1 MELNEYLDFIL
12 GVYFESKYVTMAILE
27 ILNNKKKYPSI
38 YLYIED
44 MVEYDDNGQIAEI
57 RLKSTYFIC
66 EDPEFLPT
74 LGEAME
80 LYKAFMRV
88 FWKDLQNKKHQLT
101 NIIYAF
107 NILRQPTLESAL
119 YPYVNYSGCYYINLT
134 KNETEFT
141 KTIYVPEIIDGEYWG
156 RKGEKNNTE
165 ICSSDNSEVFKK
177 IEEVFNM
184 PEIIEDLFIPR
195 FCDEELKT
203 RKWDHRNGLTGYG
216 FISIEFL
223 MGNNVIKF
231 FATERG
237 YDPLSAIFR
246 LPIIDSLSE
255 EEKEIE
261 VTEVLINL

>member
-1 MELNEYLDFIL
+1 MKLNNYLEFTL
-12 GVYFESKYVTMAILE
+12 GVNFENKYIAMAVSE
-27 ILNNKKKYPSI
+27 ILNNKEKYPSI

-119 YPYVNYSGCYYINLT
+119 YPYVITQLLLYNLT
-134 KNETEFT
+134 KNENKFR
-141 KTIYVPEIIDGEYWG
+141 KLYMFRIIDGEYWG
-156 RKGEKNNTE
+156 RKGENNTE
-165 ICSSDNSEVFKK
+165 ICSSDNSGSSLKNRRM
-177 IEEVFNM
+177 FNS
-184 PEIIEDLFIPR
+184 
-195 FCDEELKT
+195 LK
-203 RKWDHRNGLTGYG
+203 
-216 FISIEFL
+216 S
-223 MGNNVIKF
+223 
-231 FATERG
+231 
-237 YDPLSAIFR
+237 
-246 LPIIDSLSE
+246 
-255 EEKEIE
+255 
-261 VTEVLINL
+261 

>member
-119 YPYVNYSGCYYINLT
+119 YPYVNYS
-134 KNETEFT
+134 
-141 KTIYVPEIIDGEYWG
+141 
-156 RKGEKNNTE
+156 
-165 ICSSDNSEVFKK
+165 
-177 IEEVFNM
+177 
-184 PEIIEDLFIPR
+184 
-195 FCDEELKT
+195 
-203 RKWDHRNGLTGYG
+203 
-216 FISIEFL
+216 
-223 MGNNVIKF
+223 
-231 FATERG
+231 
-237 YDPLSAIFR
+237 
-246 LPIIDSLSE
+246 
-255 EEKEIE
+255 
-261 VTEVLINL
+261 